1 MENSRLLDLV
11 AGVVIIAILYFARVV
26 FIPLALAL
34 LFSLLLTPPVTFLE
48 RIKCPRILA
57 IFLVVVILVGLMS
70 LIGWKTSQQ
79 FVALM
84 NDLPEYQDTAQSKI
98 RALKGDTGQTL
109 NKASD
114 TLKELGKE
122 VVANAPGS
130 AAAEG
135 KRRKPEEAGS
145 SPARPLA
152 VQVVPPANP
161 IESLRSILGPIWT
174 AGMVTVFTLFI
185 LVGRED
191 LRNRFIRLAAGGQL
205 NIMTQALDEATRR
218 LNRYL
223 FLQLVVNSCYGVI
236 VGTGLYFIDIPHA
249 SLWGVCAAVFRFL
262 PYVGAPAAALL
273 PIISALAVLP
283 GWHSAL
289 LTAGLFLG
297 VELTVSNVVE
307 PFLYGAHVGLS
318 ALAILVAA
326 IFWTLIWGFPGLVL
340 STPLTVCLVVLGRY
354 VPHLSF
360 LNVLFGDEPVLPVHA
375 QFYQRLL
382 AADQDEARQI
392 LEAYLK
398 DKPTEELYDSVVIP
412 ALTLAEHDRHRNGLD
427 EARQNFIYQSTR
439 ELIEELGENSDQ
451 NPKEGRPGDFTKLSL
466 NGREESGGL
475 EVLCIPV
482 RDEADEIVGVLV
494 ARALERQGHTALS
507 IPISTTAEML
517 SQVAELKPGVVCLS
531 ALPPFAVGHARAL
544 YLKIRTQF
552 PGLDIVVCL
561 WHFEGDLQKVMAR
574 IKLSRGHGLFTT
586 LPEVL
591 QHIAFRAKT
600 LTSREMTP
608 EHSLERPT

>member
-1 MENSRLLDLV
+1 MRNSTPLESSRLLDLV
-11 AGVVIIAILYFARVV
+11 AAAVIIAILYFARVV

-57 IFLVVVILVGLMS
+57 IFLVVLILVGLMS
-70 LIGWKTSQQ
+70 LVGWKASQQ
-79 FVALM
+79 FVAFM
-84 NDLPEYQDTAQSKI
+84 NDLPEYQDTAQRKI

-114 TLKELGKE
+114 SLKELGKE
-122 VVANAPGS
+122 IVASAPAS
-130 AAAEG
+130 AAAQG
-135 KRRKPEEAGS
+135 KRKKPEAAGS

-161 IESLRSILGPIWT
+161 IESLRSIFGPMLT

-191 LRNRFIRLAAGGQL
+191 LRNRLIRLAGGGRL
-205 NIMTQALDEATRR
+205 NVMTQALDEATHR

-223 FLQLVVNSCYGVI
+223 FLQLLVNSGYGVVI
-236 VGTGLYFIDIPHA
+236 GTGLYFIGIPRA
-249 SLWGVCAAVFRFL
+249 SLWGVCAAVFRFM

-273 PIISALAVLP
+273 PIVSALADLP

-289 LTAGLFLG
+289 FTAGLFLG
-297 VELTVSNVVE
+297 VEVTVANVVE

-318 ALAILVAA
+318 PLAILVAA

-340 STPLTVCLVVLGRY
+340 SIPLTVCLVVLGRY

-392 LEAYLK
+392 LETYLK
-398 DKPTEELYDSVVIP
+398 DKPAEELYDSVIIP
-412 ALTLAEHDRHRNGLD
+412 ALTLAERDRHRNGLD
-427 EARQNFIYQSTR
+427 EARQNFVYQSTC
-439 ELIEELGENSDQ
+439 ELIEELCENSDQ
-451 NPKEGRPGDFTKLSL
+451 YPKEQTPGDFTKLSL
-466 NGREESGGL
+466 NGREESGRL
-475 EVLCIPV
+475 EILCLPA
-482 RDEADEIVGVLV
+482 RDEADEIVAMLV

-507 IPISTTAEML
+507 IPISATAEML
-517 SQVAELKPGVVCLS
+517 SKVAELKPGVVCLS

-544 YLKIRTQF
+544 YLKLRTQF
-552 PGLDIVVCL
+552 PGLDVVICL
-561 WHFEGDLQKVMAR
+561 WHFEGDLQKVMGR
-574 IKLSRGHGLFTT
+574 IKLARGHKLFTT

-591 QHIAFRAKT
+591 QHLASPAKP
-600 LTSREMTP
+600 LTS
-608 EHSLERPT
+608 